1 MSGAGQGRVGGAR
14 ELLGRTAEALALT
27 WRSGPLSCLSYAL
40 LAVVQGLLPAGI
52 ALLTKWLLDRIQHG
66 GAAAGPE
73 PMALVAGLGALTTL
87 YALLP
92 ALSEYARSRLQRGIL
107 LVVQDRLYGTVNG
120 FTGMAR
126 FETPSF
132 LDRLRLAQEAA
143 FSAPERI
150 TTSLFAIVQQLL
162 TVAGLIAVLFTVS
175 PLMTLVT
182 VAAALPI
189 LLVEVALSRERAR
202 VMFSLSARNR
212 RQLFYQRML
221 LDLAAVKEIRL
232 FGLGGFLLR
241 RMNEETSLI
250 NAAEERLDRRSLLR
264 QTPLTALGT
273 LIAAAGL
280 GWMIMAAVRGEFTV
294 GDVSAFIASVAGVQG
309 ALVALLLQCTGAYHS
324 LLLLGHFTD
333 VTTAGPDLP
342 VPAAPAPT
350 APLRSAITF
359 EDVWFRYGGGGPWV
373 LRGVTLTIPAGSSV
387 ALVGLN
393 GAGKSTLVKLLCRL
407 YDPDRGTVR
416 WDGVD
421 LRDMDPAR
429 LRDRISAVFQDY
441 VEYDFSVAD
450 NIGLGDLEHREDL
463 ARIVA
468 AAERAGAHELVSAL
482 PKGYGTLLSRIF
494 ADEDGDGTETGMT
507 LSGGQWQRL
516 ALARAMMRE
525 GRDLLILDEPSAGLD
540 AAAEERTHE
549 RLRAYR
555 EGATSLLISHRL
567 GAVRRADAIVVLDG
581 GRITESGTHAEL
593 MREGGVYAGLF
604 TTQAAGYRD
613 TESAQSTKTTRT
625 TEDAAQC

>member
-1 MSGAGQGRVGGAR
+1 MSGAGPGRAGGAR
-14 ELLGRTAEALALT
+14 ELLRRTAEALALT
-27 WRSGPLSCLSYAL
+27 WRAGPLSCLSYAL

-66 GAAAGPE
+66 EGAPGPE
-73 PMALVAGLGALTTL
+73 PLLLVAGLGLLTTS

-92 ALSEYARSRLQRGIL
+92 PLSEYARSRLQRGIV
-107 LVVQDRLYGTVNG
+107 LVVQDRLYGTVNR

-126 FETPSF
+126 FESPTF

-143 FSAPERI
+143 YSAPERI
-150 TTSLFAIVQQLL
+150 TTSLFAIVQQFL
-162 TVAGLIAVLFTVS
+162 TAAGLIAVLFAVS
-175 PLMTLVT
+175 PLMTVVT
-182 VAAALPI
+182 AAAALPV
-189 LLVEVALSRERAR
+189 LLVEISLSRERAR
-202 VMFSLSARNR
+202 VMFSLSPRNR

-241 RMNEETSLI
+241 RMNDETRLI

-273 LIAAAGL
+273 LIAAGGL
-280 GWMIMAAVRGEFTV
+280 AWMIMAAVRGEFTA
-294 GDVSAFIASVAGVQG
+294 GDVSAFIASVSGVQG
-309 ALVALLLQCTGAYHS
+309 ALIALLLQCTGAYHA

-333 VTTAGPDLP
+333 VTSAGPDLP
-342 VPAAPAPT
+342 VPAEPSPT
-350 APLRSAITF
+350 APLRSAVTF
-359 EDVWFRYGGGGPWV
+359 EDVWFRYGENSPWV
-373 LRGVTLTIPAGSSV
+373 LRGVTLTIAHGSSL

-407 YDPDRGTVR
+407 YDPVRGTIR

-421 LRDMDPAR
+421 LRDMDPER

-450 NIGLGDLEHREDL
+450 NIGLGDLAHRED
-463 ARIVA
+463 RGRVA
-468 AAERAGAHELVSAL
+468 AAARRSGADELIEAL
-482 PKGYGTLLSRIF
+482 PRGYETLLSRIF
-494 ADEDGDGTETGMT
+494 AEESEGADGEAEAGVT

-540 AAAEERTHE
+540 AAAEERVHR
-549 RLRAYR
+549 RLRAHR
-555 EGATSLLISHRL
+555 GDTTSLLISHRL
-567 GAVRRADAIVVLDG
+567 GAVRRADEIVVLDG
-581 GRITESGTHAEL
+581 GRITEAGTHAEL
-593 MREGGVYAGLF
+593 MRDGGAYARLF
-604 TTQAAGYRD
+604 SIQASGY
-613 TESAQSTKTTRT
+613 
-625 TEDAAQC
+625 TEDEEAQKRC